1 MGLFDPFDDETA
13 YDQPATLEVVEDR
26 QPTPRRSSGAIVY
39 NTIALFFVAA
49 TIAVCL
55 YTILLI
61 QNPVVPYNPFP
72 PPPPL
77 PTPTLF
83 LLPGMEDPAGQ
94 SLPETESGVETPAA
108 APPSGA
114 TAAALQAASQ
124 PTAPPTAALPAP
136 LSVPSPT
143 PTTSLTGPVGG
154 AVVPTATY
162 PFALQSETISYQARA
177 GDAACRGTWIAGQVF
192 GQSGEPI
199 TGLPILITGEDFQ
212 EIQVSG
218 TAEAYGPS
226 GFAVQVTNSLLEA
239 EFEVKLVNPTNG
251 QDLSEPVIV
260 RTRSTCDESVAI
272 INFVQV
278 LDIEE

>member
-26 QPTPRRSSGAIVY
+26 RPTPPRGAGAIIY
-39 NTIALFFVAA
+39 NAIALFFVAA
-49 TIAVCL
+49 TVAVCL

-83 LLPGMEDPAGQ
+83 LLPGMEDPAAQ
-94 SLPETESGVETPAA
+94 SLPEVEGSVETP
-108 APPSGA
+108 
-114 TAAALQAASQ
+114 TAAADTIAEVAAPTVQ
-124 PTAPPTAALPAP
+124 PTATLPALLP
-136 LSVPSPT
+136 APSPT
-143 PTTSLTGPVGG
+143 PTTSLIGPVGG
-154 AVVPTATY
+154 AVVPTITY
-162 PFALQSETISYQARA
+162 PFVLQSETISYQVRA
-177 GDAACRGTWIAGQVF
+177 GGAACGGTWIAGQVF
-192 GQSGEPI
+192 GQGGEPI
-199 TGLPILITGEDFQ
+199 TGLPVLITGEDFQ

-226 GFAVQVTNSLLEA
+226 GFEVQVTNSLLEA

-251 QDLSEPVIV
+251 QDLSMPVIV